1 MRRAILLLAFCG
13 VASAQLTTVQGLIQL
28 ATGATP
34 SGTLTLANQYF
45 VSPSGAVVP
54 AASIVVPIVNG
65 VINPPSGIPIFPN
78 VGSTPSGTSYSA
90 TYALS
95 GLPVYQRKW
104 YVPQS
109 NTPVNVVNVEYP
121 SQGNVGQ
128 SAIINPVQI
137 VPAGA
142 VPGNCLVFNGN
153 LWLPGTCSGGGASSA
168 FNTITS
174 GTNTTAAM
182 LVGTGAS
189 LGFTGSGTVAANT
202 ILTTPI
208 TALRGNSGILA
219 QATGAFTSGN
229 LRSSDA
235 SSNEI
240 DSGIPGANV
249 IVSTGA
255 YANPSWITSLA
266 ASKITGG
273 FGCSAMPAL
282 TGDVGSSAG
291 SCVVTV
297 VATNGNPFA
306 QSAIINALNASNI
319 SSGTLA
325 AARLPAIN
333 LAASGAGGVTG
344 NLPVTNLNG
353 GTGASSTTAWFGDG
367 TWKSI
372 AAGGT
377 VTNSLGPL
385 TAGAVVI
392 GNSGNDE
399 TVLPSLGTTTTVL
412 HGNAGGNPS
421 WGSVVLTTDVSGVL
435 PGANGGLGTAS
446 IIFSGPSGTAKTFT
460 LPNASSTIL
469 TSNAAVTLAQGG
481 NGANFSAIALGGLLT
496 GTGSGTLGILA
507 ASTNGF
513 VLTLDSAQANGMKW
527 ASPTTGGTVTSVATT
542 GPITGGT
549 FTTSGTIACP
559 TCTTSASALTS
570 NQLVIGAGSQAEQT
584 LGSLGTTTTV
594 LHGNNAGPPSFA
606 AVSLTADVSGVLPYA
621 NGGFG
626 SATGTQTQ
634 FLRIQPNTGNN
645 STLQFNSF
653 QTATAPDY
661 NWPAQTPGGTL
672 SIGSNTITL
681 SPMPLG
687 MGSTSVG
694 QYVYITAG
702 TGTAEAVPITA
713 WTSSTITITCA
724 GTHSG
729 AWTVMSATGGGAEAF
744 TGGARS
750 IYFPSANPATFY
762 GPLVIPGTVA
772 VSFYGDSFWS
782 PAIIRGSGNTT
793 NDLFYAPG
801 ATNYTQFAYLSFFNL
816 AVTNGPGTTGRV
828 IHSIWGSVHIESMY
842 VTDGIFVDH
851 DSTQNSSIND
861 FLYFSTGAVSSV
873 FIYRAT
879 SDIVVNPGIASATN
893 SSMSNGSI
901 IDGSTTGN
909 GILVTGADVL
919 NISNVVPD
927 GLGVGLFMQPDTGA
941 YISNVYV
948 NNCKFDAGGPTT
960 AAFEAI
966 AMDGRSGSNFGNV
979 FITNS
984 TFGGENNAGTNYA
997 IDFQQ
1002 NEVVGAQFGTITI
1015 TGNLIQGWGFGGIAS
1030 QQLSGAGDMRM
1041 IIANNTITG
1050 NNTRSKPTNSGGIYV
1065 EYPQGITIADN
1076 IISGNTGYGIY
1087 WTGASASG
1095 PIQITGAAIAANST
1109 GAIFTDSAIPSGTI
1123 ISNIH
1128 NVTDGLPAVASATTL
1143 VFPLGAPNFTITGT
1157 TNMTAATI
1165 TGVAPNSS
1173 GTFRCTGGSPTITSG
1188 SGWGNSGTCTSGV
1201 LFNWFSDGTNIWW
1214 K

>member
-45 VSPSGAVVP
+45 VSPTGAVVP

-249 IVSTGA
+249 IVSTGS

-266 ASKITGG
+266 ASKLTGG

-297 VATNGNPFA
+297 IATNGNPFA

-460 LPNASSTIL
+460 LPNVSSTIL

-496 GTGSGTLGILA
+496 GTGAGTMGLLT

-513 VLTLDSAQANGMKW
+513 VLTLDSGQTNGMKW
-527 ASPTTGGTVTSVATT
+527 ANPTSGGTVTSIATT
-542 GPITGGT
+542 FPLTGGPI
-549 FTTSGTIACP
+549 TTSGTIACAA
-559 TCTTSASALTS
+559 CTLIGSPFTA
-570 NQLVIGAGSQAEQT
+570 NQLIIGGASNSVMS

-594 LHGNNAGPPSFA
+594 LHGNNAGTPSFA
-606 AVSLTADVSGVLPYA
+606 PVSLTADVSGVLPVA
-621 NGGFG
+621 NGGIPTNIDTPENHGCIGNGTTDDTTCMQAAFTAVDGTGKVLWAGNTYKITGTPTISVGNFTLTGGGKFLINAAASSSAYINVGGG
-626 SATGTQTQ
+626 SATNQT
-634 FLRIQPNTGNN
+634 T
-645 STLQFNSF
+645 T
-653 QTATAPDY
+653 
-661 NWPAQTPGGTL
+661 
-672 SIGSNTITL
+672 
-681 SPMPLG
+681 
-687 MGSTSVG
+687 
-694 QYVYITAG
+694 
-702 TGTAEAVPITA
+702 
-713 WTSSTITITCA
+713 
-724 GTHSG
+724 
-729 AWTVMSATGGGAEAF
+729 
-744 TGGARS
+744 
-750 IYFPSANPATFY
+750 
-762 GPLVIPGTVA
+762 
-772 VSFYGDSFWS
+772 
-782 PAIIRGSGNTT
+782 TT
-793 NDLFYAPG
+793 NLP
-801 ATNYTQFAYLSFFNL
+801 L
-816 AVTNGPGTTGRV
+816 ANR
-828 IHSIWGSVHIESMY
+828 
-842 VTDGIFVDH
+842 
-851 DSTQNSSIND
+851 
-861 FLYFSTGAVSSV
+861 
-873 FIYRAT
+873 
-879 SDIVVNPGIASATN
+879 
-893 SSMSNGSI
+893 
-901 IDGSTTGN
+901 
-909 GILVTGADVL
+909 
-919 NISNVVPD
+919 
-927 GLGVGLFMQPDTGA
+927 
-941 YISNVYV
+941 
-948 NNCKFDAGGPTT
+948 
-960 AAFEAI
+960 
-966 AMDGRSGSNFGNV
+966 
-979 FITNS
+979 
-984 TFGGENNAGTNYA
+984 
-997 IDFQQ
+997 
-1002 NEVVGAQFGTITI
+1002 
-1015 TGNLIQGWGFGGIAS
+1015 
-1030 QQLSGAGDMRM
+1030 
-1041 IIANNTITG
+1041 
-1050 NNTRSKPTNSGGIYV
+1050 
-1065 EYPQGITIADN
+1065 
-1076 IISGNTGYGIY
+1076 
-1087 WTGASASG
+1087 
-1095 PIQITGAAIAANST
+1095 
-1109 GAIFTDSAIPSGTI
+1109 
-1123 ISNIH
+1123 
-1128 NVTDGLPAVASATTL
+1128 
-1143 VFPLGAPNFTITGT
+1143 
-1157 TNMTAATI
+1157 MTAATRTI
-1165 TGVAPNSS
+1165 GVGATTGMSVGSLILLNYNDGTYLYNQYDIVQSISGSNVTMVDPILVPLVTTQTNNVQVLSAIPGMRISNLTFDCSGSS
-1173 GTFRCTGGSPTITSG
+1173 GTAVNTIGILATGMISSYFDSLVFNGCNSGTSQASGLFAYQGHGNHFSNLLATNSGSANVDALAIWNQSFAVGDGIMAFGNGNSSQIGFCVGFHFNVGSNFSNVTAEGCYQRQVKLQYSAYTNITNVNGGNSANATLFAIAFNSYRNHVSNLNCELSSGQGVGLWFDGSDDEWNLIDGVNCFGSSTADIQFNSGNHNNQVINAAFGTLSDGSADASNRVSVVNGAQSQVTFACSGTASSSTTLILNLVGGACTNASFTSAAILEPTTQGYIQNLRVTSSTNGSASG
-1188 SGWGNSGTCTSGV
+1188 SGAVTIFNSTSGTSVTCTIGNASSTCTDSAHRAAVNPG
-1201 LFNWFSDGTNIWW
+1201 DNINVRITTGAGETLSNLVVTFEM
-1214 K
+1214 